1 MAAIYKALPPFYAA
15 LREGSSG
22 PDVALVQ
29 TWLDGLRGEWPA
41 LPKLKLDG
49 RFGSDTRSAV
59 RIFQLANGL
68 REDGVVGRETW
79 NALYSRFA
87 DQNGAGERYP
97 GIVIRKGNRGA
108 VVRSVQ
114 QKLKKLV
121 PNLRADGY
129 FGQKTEAAVL
139 AWQASNGLTMDG
151 MIGQN
156 TWNSLY
162 SQTAK

>member
-1 MAAIYKALPPFYAA
+1 M
-15 LREGSSG
+15 
-22 PDVALVQ
+22 
-29 TWLDGLRGEWPA
+29 
-41 LPKLKLDG
+41 
-49 RFGSDTRSAV
+49 
-59 RIFQLANGL
+59 
-68 REDGVVGRETW
+68 
-79 NALYSRFA
+79 
-87 DQNGAGERYP
+87 
-97 GIVIRKGNRGA
+97 
-108 VVRSVQ
+108 Q

-151 MIGQN
+151 VIGQN